1 MSAGESCTSVPMLY
15 MHKLPWQK
23 SGYAAEIQYYT
34 IPKCRELLEES
45 LRQYNFFAFE
55 QDADWTNKQNNE
67 YAQQASTAFQTFR
80 TLFRDRVQFISQRAA
95 ESQLAW
101 SYEQDSKEELLEEMI
116 KWCEEFF
123 EDFDKE
129 NDAGITRC
137 EGRTMSELR
146 DQIDPLTAPNHF
158 ADESSLWPLVQK
170 VCVGIPSSRVF
181 QYITLVDLPG
191 E

>member
-1 MSAGESCTSVPMLY
+1 MLY
-15 MHKLPWQK
+15 MSKLAGQTSP
-23 SGYAAEIQYYT
+23 YAAEIQYYT

-45 LRQYNFFAFE
+45 LRQYNFYTFE
-55 QDADWTNKQNNE
+55 QDPDWTNKQRNE
-67 YAQQASTAFQTFR
+67 YAQQASTAFQIFR
-80 TLFRDRVQFISQRAA
+80 TLFRDRVQFISQKAA

-101 SYEQDSKEELLEEMI
+101 SYEQGSKEELLEEMVG
-116 KWCEEFF
+116 WCEDFF

-129 NDAGITRC
+129 DGAGITRC
-137 EGRTMSELR
+137 GGRTMIELR

-158 ADESSLWPLVQK
+158 TDASSLWPLVQK

-191 E
+191 G